1 MERIQA
7 IFNSLSR
14 QELRYLKSFL
24 NAFHGKGSNKALA
37 LLELLEKQPDLTQA
51 DASEKL
57 YGNPK
62 SKAFIMLKARLLEK
76 MQETLILG
84 VNLQNNNVL
93 KEDPAAYEVVRIIKQ
108 ISSALML
115 RKRGLEDIARELFEK
130 CEHQA
135 EEAGLPEFRLPPL
148 IYLQNIAASRQKGT
162 WEYSGEIAKTLEQY
176 ETDVL
181 GIGIFDEFNL
191 KTRNHSHFSE
201 EVIEW
206 LREKTK
212 QLEKRLEVAYTLRTH
227 YFYLNLLVSM
237 YEGIQD
243 YEQAKGAL
251 EELIDLVSSNKGLR
265 SKNRLGTPYLK
276 LAAVECL
283 VYNFPAAL
291 EASLNARELYHPKK
305 YNYFSASLYALFIQL
320 YLGEWKAAEQML
332 LELQWFRNQKRRTQ
346 SIELTYYLEACLKH
360 LQGDCKAA
368 FQSLG
373 LLQEILADKKG
384 WNSSMRIYEIMLLL
398 DMDMFDLAASRIE
411 SLRKHLAK
419 YRGEDRHAK
428 IFRYLYLLEKHAFD
442 FQTRDDEM
450 HELEQWMRL
459 SDSWK
464 AISHE
469 VIRFDLWIQAK
480 KENTGLAEAF
490 TQSFFNPKTSLD
502 FEAGEMSKIDV
513 VD

>member
-1 MERIQA
+1 MEKIQA
-7 IFNSLSR
+7 IFTSLSR

-37 LLELLEKQPDLTQA
+37 LVELLEKHPGLTQA
-51 DASEKL
+51 EASEKL

-76 MQETLILG
+76 MQETLTLG
-84 VNLQNNNVL
+84 VNLQNNNEL

-108 ISSALML
+108 MSSALML
-115 RKRGLEDIARELFEK
+115 RKRGLEDIAREIFEK

-162 WEYSGEIAKTLEQY
+162 WEYSGEIENTLRQY
-176 ETDVL
+176 ETDVM
-181 GIGIFDEFNL
+181 GIGVFDEFNL
-191 KTRNHSHFSE
+191 KTRSHSHFSE
-201 EVIEW
+201 ELIDW
-206 LREKTK
+206 LKEKT
-212 QLEKRLEVAYTLRTH
+212 QHLEERLEAYYTLRTH
-227 YFYLNLLVSM
+227 YFYLNLLVSLH
-237 YEGIQD
+237 EGTQD
-243 YEQAKGAL
+243 YELAKEAL

-291 EASLNARELYHPKK
+291 DASLKARELYHPKK

-320 YLGEWKAAEQML
+320 YLGEWEEAEKILQ
-332 LELQWFRNQKRRTQ
+332 EIQWFRKQKRRIQ
-346 SIELTYYLEACLKH
+346 SVELTYYLEACLKH
-360 LQGDCKAA
+360 LQGDLKTA

-398 DMDMFDLAASRIE
+398 DMEMFDLASSRIE
-411 SLRKHLAK
+411 SLRKHLARYK
-419 YRGEDRHAK
+419 GEERHAK

-442 FQTRDDEM
+442 FHSEIQ
-450 HELEQWMRL
+450 ELEELELWL
-459 SDSWK
+459 KVSDSWK

-469 VIRFDLWIQAK
+469 VIRFDLWIQTK
-480 KENTGLAEAF
+480 KEDISLKEAF
-490 TQSFFNPKTSLD
+490 SESFFNPQTSLD
-502 FEAGEMSKIDV
+502 FEAGQTKKRDLA
-513 VD
+513 D